1 VSLDGLLTVG
11 AFIRDRADRYGERD
25 LLVRGEQRL
34 TYRAAERRSREMAKQ
49 LLSAGV
55 TKSSRVGIL
64 HDNTPEW
71 LVSWLAAARV
81 GAVTVPMSTFYK
93 PPELRRTL
101 RHADVSL
108 LLMASTIRG
117 EDYEARLEDAIPELC
132 GASGSGPHFLRAAP
146 ALRSVHVSDPTRRPW
161 ATTSPPAAEG
171 VDDAFLDE
179 VESEVVPSDPLV
191 VVYTS
196 GSTALPKGVVHAHA
210 AVIRHAARIA
220 ERSGIELVEGDRILA
235 PMPFFWIG
243 GLVSALFTAMHVGAA
258 IYCPP
263 RFETTEV
270 LELIERE
277 RISVFRGIPQ
287 VATAMAN
294 DPSYASRDLSSLR
307 TPLVPRGPSR
317 VHDSLGM
324 TETCGPHTMGG
335 RGVRMS
341 DAEAGSF
348 GWPVEGYEHK
358 IVDPDTGIALGE
370 GAEGEICVRGDD
382 LMLGMVKR
390 GRAEVFDPDGYYH
403 TGDVGGFAGGL
414 LYFTGRLGDM
424 IKTGSRMNV
433 TPREVEIVLESM
445 PEVVTAVVVGVG
457 DPIAGQ
463 DVAAAV
469 VVSSG
474 ATLDE
479 QAVLER
485 AKRDLS
491 AYKVPRRLVLLA
503 PGELPMRDTGKVD
516 RAAVARLF
524 DRS

>member
-1 VSLDGLLTVG
+1 LLPDGLLTIG
-11 AFIRDRADRYGERD
+11 AFIRDRADRYGDNE

-34 TYRAAERRSREMAKQ
+34 TYGAAERSSRELAKQ

-71 LVSWLAAARV
+71 IVSWLAAARV
-81 GAVTVPMSTFYK
+81 GAQTVPMSTYYK
-93 PPELRRTL
+93 PLELRRTL
-101 RHADVSL
+101 RHADVSH
-108 LLMASTIRG
+108 LLMASTIRD
-117 EDYEARLEDAIPELC
+117 EDREARLEDAIPELRD
-132 GASGSGPHFLRAAP
+132 ASGPGPHFLRATP
-146 ALRSVHVSDPTRRPW
+146 ALRSVWVSGPTRRPW
-161 ATTSPPAAEG
+161 ATAPPPAAQG
-171 VDDAFLDE
+171 VHDAFVE
-179 VESEVVPSDPLV
+179 QVESEVVPSDPLV

-196 GSTALPKGVVHAHA
+196 GSTARPKGVIHAHA

-220 ERSGIELVEGDRILA
+220 ERSGIELVEDDRIFA

-263 RFETTEV
+263 RFETAEV

-277 RISVFRGIPQ
+277 RITIFRGIPQ
-287 VATAMAN
+287 TATALAD

-307 TPLVPRGPSR
+307 TPLVPRGRSR
-317 VHDSLGM
+317 AHDSLGM

-335 RGVRMS
+335 RGVKMT
-341 DAEAGSF
+341 DAEVGSF

-358 IVDPDTGIALGE
+358 IVDPVTGARLGE
-370 GAEGEICVRGDD
+370 GATGEICVRGED

-390 GRAEVFDPDGYYH
+390 DRAEVFDADGYYH
-403 TGDVGGFAGGL
+403 TGDVGRLVDGH

-424 IKTGSRMNV
+424 IKTSARMNIA
-433 TPREVEIVLESM
+433 PREVEVVLESM
-445 PEVVTAVVVGVG
+445 PEIVTAVVVGVG

-463 DVAAAV
+463 EVAAAV
-469 VVSSG
+469 VVASG

-479 QAVLER
+479 QALIER

-491 AYKVPRRLVLLA
+491 AYKVPRRLLLLA

-516 RAAVARLF
+516 RAAVGRMF

>member
-1 VSLDGLLTVG
+1 LPVDDPLTIG
-11 AFIRDRADRYGERD
+11 AFIRDRADRFGDQD
-25 LLVRGEQRL
+25 LLVRDRHRL
-34 TYRAAERRSREMAKQ
+34 TYGAAERESRELAKQ

-55 TKSSRVGIL
+55 TKSTRVGIL
-64 HDNTPEW
+64 HDNTSEW
-71 LVSWLAAARV
+71 LVSWLAAARI
-81 GAVTVPMSTFYK
+81 GALTVPMSTYYK
-93 PPELRRTL
+93 PPELRRSL

-108 LLMASTIRG
+108 LVMASNIRD
-117 EDYEARLEDAIPELC
+117 EDYEARLEDAVPELRD
-132 GASGSGPHFLRAAP
+132 ASGPGPHFLPSAP
-146 ALRSVHVSDPTRRPW
+146 ALRSVWVSGPRRRGW
-161 ATTSPPAAEG
+161 ATTPPTAADG
-171 VDDAFLDE
+171 VDDAFLEE

-196 GSTALPKGVVHAHA
+196 GSTALPKGVIHAHA
-210 AVIRHAARIA
+210 AVIRHSRRLA
-220 ERSGIELVEGDRILA
+220 ERSGIELVEGDRIFA

-243 GLVSALFTAMHVGAA
+243 GLVSALFTAMQVGAA

-263 RFETTEV
+263 RFEPAEV
-270 LELIERE
+270 LDLIERE
-277 RISVFRGIPQ
+277 RITIFRGIPQ
-287 VATAMAN
+287 TATALAK

-307 TPLVPRGPSR
+307 TRLTSGGRSR

-335 RGVRMS
+335 RGVKMT
-341 DAEAGSF
+341 DAEVGSF
-348 GWPVEGYEHK
+348 GWAVDGYEHK
-358 IVDPDTGIALGE
+358 IVDPDTGATLADGVQ
-370 GAEGEICVRGDD
+370 GEICVRGDD

-390 GRAEVFDPDGYYH
+390 DRAEVFDADGYYH
-403 TGDVGGFAGGL
+403 TGDLGRFVHGH

-424 IKTGSRMNV
+424 IKTGARMNV

-469 VVSSG
+469 VVAPG

-479 QAVLER
+479 QALLAR
-485 AKRDLS
+485 ARRELS
-491 AYKVPRRLVLLA
+491 AYKVPRRVVLLA

-516 RAAVARLF
+516 RAAVARSF
-524 DRS
+524 DGR